1 MTVPPLRLDPAYPD
15 RDAVW
20 RTLVDHAPYPLM
32 AAGAGYG
39 EMMKGA
45 PVEPWFRTSWAAG
58 GKTCDAAIETLLDEQ
73 RFIEAAGRLFDA
85 QVVRP
90 QSLTVNVMGPMDTG
104 ARHFD
109 VPTYRG
115 LPAAKTPVWLP
126 MMMGVSGLF
135 DRWAVRVAGVLTW
148 FYEGTDGEYE
158 YWPYGIE
165 HPSESERGP
174 FGNVAVVGD
183 NDLMLH
189 QVGAVGDAQEFRD
202 NVKLAMQSAIRP
214 TDDGWE
220 ITDGTS
226 VSATLTPEKVR
237 VSLLWKAR
245 TFRDDDEALVFD
257 EHQDDL
263 DIDTVVSIFCKDLA
277 ERGIPFAVPDD
288 PLHDDAWSTALGQTY
303 LVNAFT

>member
-20 RTLVDHAPYPLM
+20 RNLVDHAPYPLM

-85 QVVRP
+85 QVVRA

-115 LPAAKTPVWLP
+115 LPAAKTPIWLP

-135 DRWAVRVAGVLTW
+135 DQWAVRVAGVLTW

-165 HPSESERGP
+165 HHR
-174 FGNVAVVGD
+174 
-183 NDLMLH
+183 
-189 QVGAVGDAQEFRD
+189 R
-202 NVKLAMQSAIRP
+202 
-214 TDDGWE
+214 
-220 ITDGTS
+220 
-226 VSATLTPEKVR
+226 VSA
-237 VSLLWKAR
+237 AR
-245 TFRDDDEALVFD
+245 SETSRLSA
-257 EHQDDL
+257 
-263 DIDTVVSIFCKDLA
+263 TTTSCSIKSAPSAMLKNSGTTSNSPCSPRSAQPMMGGKSPMGLRF
-277 ERGIPFAVPDD
+277 PQP
-288 PLHDDAWSTALGQTY
+288 
-303 LVNAFT
+303 